1 MRFLYFV
8 IIASRAQV
16 KKLKFREEIKNM
28 ENDNGHSFL
37 TEDLGQT
44 NIMLEKTSL

>member
-16 KKLKFREEIKNM
+16 KKLKCREEVKNM
-28 ENDNGHSFL
+28 ENDNGQSFFL
-37 TEDLGQT
+37 AEVED
-44 NIMLEKTSL
+44 